1 MTLFPSKQQ
10 IDDLRAGDNSEKVV
24 MLNMLV
30 FKKPEDYEEYI
41 REFSKLLPHYESQVI
56 WRGQVRSVVI
66 GEDVPGFHAVMLV
79 EYGNHDKFL
88 ALTSSEEYLAIKHY
102 RETGLESQ
110 WLVAMTPVK

>member
-1 MTLFPSKQQ
+1 MTLFPTKHQ

-30 FKKPEDYEEYI
+30 FKKPEDYTQYS
-41 REFSKLLPHYESQVI
+41 REVGKLLPHYEGRVI

-88 ALTSSEEYLAIKHY
+88 AMTSSDEYLAIKHY

-110 WLVAMTPVK
+110 WLISMSEMK